1 MRVRVKVIVEWVKD
15 DAEGENG
22 LEKKTE
28 KFSNSNLMESL
39 GKTSRKI
46 SSLLKM
52 SPF

>member
-1 MRVRVKVIVEWVKD
+1 MSVNSGMGCVCVRGSGYAREWVR
-15 DAEGENG
+15 
-22 LEKKTE
+22 KKKE